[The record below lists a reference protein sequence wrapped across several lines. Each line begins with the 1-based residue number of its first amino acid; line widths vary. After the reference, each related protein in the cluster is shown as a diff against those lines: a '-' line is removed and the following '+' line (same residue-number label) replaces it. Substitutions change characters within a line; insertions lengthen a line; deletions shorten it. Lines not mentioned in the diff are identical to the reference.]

1 MKNLKL
7 GMRQMS
13 KSNVLTEFE
22 KYISKNE
29 TSKNF
34 TIGTVQVLIYSSE
47 VFKNNKDIV
56 PFLEEVFNQSYLPYV
71 IKSRNLIAAKVGRYL
86 ASIEE
91 QEVSKIDKAIV
102 AYFELDPKLKDNKGN
117 KSKKKNSNQKLDA
130 WLRGI

>member
-1 MKNLKL
+1 
-7 GMRQMS
+7 MS

-34 TIGTVQVLIYSSE
+34 TIGTVQILIYSSE